1 MNQTQTR
8 HLLAGLWGAV
18 GGASIGYMLAKK
30 HFERIADIE
39 IEAVK
44 DEYAK
49 RYKSDGY
56 STPTEALETLSGENA
71 RPDEPVAST
80 EKIDAV
86 DAIIRRSGYENEN
99 VPDFLGRYQTKEDL
113 AQTESINLAEDMD
126 LINANQ
132 ITTGIMSADRIEDM
146 DLINADVVDPE
157 DVVANVFFDE
167 SDPIDLGDSK
177 YPRTVRPPDAD
188 KNPYVISIDEYMA
201 DEPDYSKTSLQYYS
215 EDDVLTD
222 ETDGVIRNIG
232 RLVGDSFLVSFGDRS
247 GDKNV
252 VYVRNE
258 SRQMDLEISLNEG
271 SFAHMVYGVT
281 NKKAKRGLRFP
292 EDE

>member
-8 HLLAGLWGAV
+8 YLLAGLWGAAAGGTV
-18 GGASIGYMLAKK
+18 GFMLAKK
-30 HFERIADIE
+30 HFEKIADIE

-44 DEYAK
+44 DEYTK
-49 RYKSDGY
+49 RYKIDGY
-56 STPTEALETLSGENA
+56 STPTEALETLSGE
-71 RPDEPVAST
+71 DVAST
-80 EKIDAV
+80 EKIDATNITVGTMPADRIDAV
-86 DAIIRRSGYENEN
+86 DAIIRRSGYEDEN
-99 VPDFLGRYQTKEDL
+99 VPDFLGRYRTKEDL
-113 AQTESINLAEDMD
+113 AQTESINLA
-126 LINANQ
+126 
-132 ITTGIMSADRIEDM
+132 EDM

-167 SDPIDLGDSK
+167 SDPIDLSDSK
-177 YPRTVRPPDAD
+177 YPRTIRPPDAD
-188 KNPYVISIDEYMA
+188 KNPYVISVDEYMA

-222 ETDGVIRNIG
+222 ETDGIIRNIG

-258 SRQMDLEISLNEG
+258 SRQMDFEISLNEG

-281 NKKAKRGLRFP
+281 DKKAKRGLRFP

>member
-8 HLLAGLWGAV
+8 HLLAGLWGAAAGAAV
-18 GGASIGYMLAKK
+18 GFMLAKK

-44 DEYAK
+44 DEYTK
-49 RYKSDGY
+49 RYKIDGY
-56 STPTEALETLSGENA
+56 STPTEALETLSGEDA

-86 DAIIRRSGYENEN
+86 DAIIRRSGYEDEN
-99 VPDFLGRYQTKEDL
+99 VPDFLGRYRTKEDL
-113 AQTESINLAEDMD
+113 AQTESINLA
-126 LINANQ
+126 
-132 ITTGIMSADRIEDM
+132 EDM

-167 SDPIDLGDSK
+167 SDPIDLSDSK
-177 YPRTVRPPDAD
+177 YPRTIRPPDAE
-188 KNPYVISIDEYMA
+188 KNPYVISVDEYMA